1 MTGINL
7 QHKRILITGAS
18 SGIGRACAICASQ
31 SGAEC
36 ILIARRESALK
47 ETLSSM
53 SGNGHR
59 YIVCDLTKDESM
71 AIIESSIDF
80 SCNKISGLVHA
91 AGIMDVAPLRGLEI
105 SALDNMMK
113 LNLYAYLRLAKMFS
127 RRKYSED
134 GSSFVAIS
142 STAGT
147 AAWQG
152 GISYCSSKA
161 ALEAATRVLALEYA
175 NPRRIRFNTV
185 SPSYIRTPILQSALG
200 LGVDTDAF
208 VMQKQPLGLGE
219 PEQVAWPVCFLLS
232 DAASFITGINLP
244 VDGGYLAQ

>member
-18 SGIGRACAICASQ
+18 SGIGRACAICASKM
-31 SGAEC
+31 GAEC
-36 ILIARRESALK
+36 ILISRRESALK
-47 ETLSSM
+47 ETM
-53 SGNGHR
+53 SFLEGSGHR
-59 YIVCDLTKDESM
+59 YVVCDLMNDEAM
-71 AIIESSIDF
+71 GIIESSIDF

-91 AGIMDVAPLRGLEI
+91 AGIMDVVPLKGLEI
-105 SALDNMMK
+105 SELDNMMR
-113 LNLYAYLRLAKMFS
+113 LNLSAYLKLVKMFS
-127 RRKYSED
+127 KRKYSED

-147 AAWQG
+147 AAWIG

-185 SPSYIRTPILQSALG
+185 SPSYIRTAILQSAIG
-200 LGVDTDAF
+200 LGVDAATF
-208 VMQKQPLGLGE
+208 VAQKQPLGLGE

-232 DAASFITGINLP
+232 DAASFITGVNLP